1 MRHAA
6 AGWRLPVTTPRG
18 LALLGRTAGDV
29 IAAPWRDGDAE
40 RLHLLE
46 VPHQPEAGTARSP
59 ARQPA
64 LYRAL
69 NGGVATSEGR
79 LL

>member
-1 MRHAA
+1 
-6 AGWRLPVTTPRG
+6 VTTPRG
-18 LALLGRTAGDV
+18 LALLGRTA
-29 IAAPWRDGDAE
+29 GDAE

-46 VPHQPEAGTARSP
+46 VPHQPEAGTTRSP
-59 ARQPA
+59 ARQPV